1 MCTKF
6 HTGNAMFIT
15 KMKKKALMLAPSNL
29 ESEAERGGVETR
41 AELKGTN

>member
-6 HTGNAMFIT
+6 KTGNAMFIT
-15 KMKKKALMLAPSNL
+15 KMKKNAWMLAPSNL
-29 ESEAERGGVETR
+29 EREAERGAVETR